1 MLVSAPLVPAP
12 LMSAEQPDSFPTKRP
27 PVTDIA
33 RPEDHVPETYRP
45 EPPDAGGEREILAG
59 FLDFLRATAVAKADG
74 LSDADAARRL
84 LPSLTTVSGLLRHL
98 ADVER
103 TWFREQMDGQSG
115 VPTRWSDEEPD
126 GEFLV
131 GLEDSLAGIIADY
144 EAACAESREVF
155 SRYGLDDFC
164 ASGTAG
170 HNVRWVLTHMIE
182 ETGRHCG
189 HLDIVRE
196 LLDGATGE

>member
-1 MLVSAPLVPAP
+1 MAQEP
-12 LMSAEQPDSFPTKRP
+12 QT
-27 PVTDIA
+27 VTD
-33 RPEDHVPETYRP
+33 TRP
-45 EPPDAGGEREILAG
+45 EPPAAGNEREILCG
-59 FLDFLRATAVAKADG
+59 FLDFLRATAVFKAQG
-74 LSDADAARRL
+74 LSDADAARRV

-103 TWFREQMDGQSG
+103 SWFRERLDGQDG

-131 GLEDSLAGIIADY
+131 GPGDSLAGIISDY
-144 EAACAESREVF
+144 EDACAESREVL
-155 SRYGLDDFC
+155 SRYSLDDISRNT
-164 ASGTAG
+164 AAG
-170 HNVRWVLTHMIE
+170 HNVRWILTHMIE

>member
-1 MLVSAPLVPAP
+1 MTQEP
-12 LMSAEQPDSFPTKRP
+12 Q
-27 PVTDIA
+27 PVTD
-33 RPEDHVPETYRP
+33 TRP
-45 EPPDAGGEREILAG
+45 EPPDAGSERDILCG
-59 FLDFLRATAVAKADG
+59 FLDFLRATAVFKAQG
-74 LSDADAARRL
+74 LSDADAARRV

-103 TWFREQMDGQSG
+103 SWFRERLDGQDG

-131 GLEDSLAGIIADY
+131 GSDDSLAGIIKDY
-144 EAACAESREVF
+144 EDACAESREVL
-155 SRYGLDDFC
+155 SRYSLDDVI
-164 ASGTAG
+164 SRSPSG
-170 HNVRWVLTHMIE
+170 HNVRWILTHMIE

-196 LLDGATGE
+196 LLDGTTGE

>member
-1 MLVSAPLVPAP
+1 MTQEP
-12 LMSAEQPDSFPTKRP
+12 QPVIDT
-27 PVTDIA
+27 
-33 RPEDHVPETYRP
+33 RP
-45 EPPDAGGEREILAG
+45 EPPNAGSEREILCG
-59 FLDFLRATAVAKADG
+59 FLDFLRATAVFKAQG
-74 LSDADAARRL
+74 LSDADAARRV

-103 TWFREQMDGQSG
+103 SWFRERLDGQDG

-131 GLEDSLAGIIADY
+131 GSDDSLAGIIKDY
-144 EAACAESREVF
+144 EDACAESREVL
-155 SRYGLDDFC
+155 SRYSLDDVI
-164 ASGTAG
+164 SRSPSG
-170 HNVRWVLTHMIE
+170 HNVRWILTHMIE

-196 LLDGATGE
+196 LLDGTTGE

>member
-1 MLVSAPLVPAP
+1 MT
-12 LMSAEQPDSFPTKRP
+12 AEEPTAEEP
-27 PVTDIA
+27 TVD
-33 RPEDHVPETYRP
+33 DRP
-45 EPPDAGGEREILAG
+45 EPPDAGSEREILCG
-59 FLDFLRATAVAKADG
+59 FLDFLRATAVFKARG
-74 LSDADAARRL
+74 LSDADAARRV

-103 TWFREQMDGQSG
+103 VWFRERLDGQTG
-115 VPTRWSDEEPD
+115 VPKRWSDAEPD

-131 GLEDSLAGIIADY
+131 GPDDSLADIIGDY
-144 EAACAESREVF
+144 EAACAESRAVL
-155 SRYGLDDFC
+155 SRYDLDDPC
-164 ASGTAG
+164 AASPAG

-196 LLDGATGE
+196 LLDGTTGE

>member
-1 MLVSAPLVPAP
+1 MAQEP
-12 LMSAEQPDSFPTKRP
+12 QI
-27 PVTDIA
+27 VTD
-33 RPEDHVPETYRP
+33 TRP
-45 EPPDAGGEREILAG
+45 EPPDTGNEREILCG
-59 FLDFLRATAVAKADG
+59 FLDFLRATAVFKAQG
-74 LSDADAARRL
+74 LSDADPARRV

-103 TWFREQMDGQSG
+103 SWFRERLDGQDG

-131 GLEDSLAGIIADY
+131 GADDSLAGIIKDY
-144 EAACAESREVF
+144 EEACAESREVL
-155 SRYGLDDFC
+155 SRYSLDDISLNT
-164 ASGTAG
+164 ASG
-170 HNVRWVLTHMIE
+170 HNVRWILTHMIE

-196 LLDGATGE
+196 LLDGTTGE

>member
-1 MLVSAPLVPAP
+1 
-12 LMSAEQPDSFPTKRP
+12 MSAEDLTTQDPATTVD
-27 PVTDIA
+27 D
-33 RPEDHVPETYRP
+33 RP
-45 EPPDAGGEREILAG
+45 EPPDTGNEREILCG
-59 FLDFLRATAVAKADG
+59 FLDFLRASAVFKARG

-103 TWFREQMDGQSG
+103 VWFRERLDGQPG
-115 VPTRWSDEEPD
+115 VPTRWSDDEPE

-131 GLEDSLAGIIADY
+131 GPGDSLAGIIQDY
-144 EAACAESREVF
+144 EKACAESREVL
-155 SRYGLDDFC
+155 SRYELDDPC
-164 ASGTAG
+164 LASPAG
-170 HNVRWVLTHMIE
+170 HNVRWVVTHMIE

-196 LLDGATGE
+196 LLDGTTGE

>member
-1 MLVSAPLVPAP
+1 MTQ
-12 LMSAEQPDSFPTKRP
+12 ENQ
-27 PVTDIA
+27 PVTD
-33 RPEDHVPETYRP
+33 TRP
-45 EPPDAGGEREILAG
+45 EPPDAGTEQEILTG
-59 FLDFLRATAVAKADG
+59 FLDFLRATAVYKAEG
-74 LSDADAARRL
+74 LSDADAARRV

-103 TWFREQMDGQSG
+103 SWFRERIDGQAD

-131 GLEDSLAGIIADY
+131 GPDDSLAEIIKDY
-144 EAACAESREVF
+144 EDACAESREVL
-155 SRYGLDDFC
+155 SRYALDDVIPH
-164 ASGTAG
+164 SPSG
-170 HNVRWVLTHMIE
+170 HNVRWVVTHMIE

-196 LLDGATGE
+196 LLDGTTGE